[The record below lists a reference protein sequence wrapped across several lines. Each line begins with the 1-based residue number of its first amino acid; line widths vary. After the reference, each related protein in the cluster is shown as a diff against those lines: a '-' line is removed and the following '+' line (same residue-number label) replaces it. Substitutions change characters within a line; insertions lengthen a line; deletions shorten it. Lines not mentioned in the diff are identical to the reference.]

1 MVVTTGFFDG
11 VHIGHR
17 LVIETLVSAARE
29 RGTQSVAVTFW
40 PHPRTV
46 LQDGARTLRLLSTLE
61 EKKEMLLSLG
71 VDKVEVL
78 EFTREFSTLDARTY
92 LEKYV
97 RDRFGA
103 STVVLG
109 YDNRFGRRN
118 PDEGFDDYVRYGKEM
133 GIEVV
138 ECDPLELADGKRV
151 SSTLVRD
158 LLTDGRIEEATEYLG
173 HRYSVEGTIVN
184 GFREGRKIG
193 FPTANLAIDP
203 LKIIPAG
210 GVYAVKVHVEG
221 DMVLHNGM
229 MNIGHRPTYG
239 ENGLTLE
246 TNIFRFRE
254 NIYGK
259 KIRVEFC
266 KKLRNECR
274 FDSVSALA
282 RQLAEDAMQ
291 ANDYL
296 FHPDALPLTRK
307 RFLKITD

>member
-109 YDNRFGRRN
+109 YDNRFGS
-118 PDEGFDDYVRYGKEM
+118 GTA
-133 GIEVV
+133 GIEDPASAAGILGLEVLRIAPVV
-138 ECDPLELADGKRV
+138 RSGVTV
-151 SSTLVRD
+151 SSTGIRRALS
-158 LLTDGRIEEATEYLG
+158 DGRVGEAAGMLG
-173 HRYSVEGTIVN
+173 YGYTLKGVVVA
-184 GFREGRKIG
+184 GRRMGRSMG
-193 FPTANLAIDP
+193 FPTANMQLYEP
-203 LKIIPAG
+203 LKLLPAN
-210 GVYAVKVHVEG
+210 GVYKTEVE
-221 DMVLHNGM
+221 VLGRRFRGIT
-229 MNIGHRPTYG
+229 NIGLRPTVG
-239 ENGLTLE
+239 GSGGLTIE
-246 TNIFRFRE
+246 TNILGFDE
-254 NIYGK
+254 QIYGLD
-259 KIRVEFC
+259 IRLTFIDRIRDEIKFNSLDLLG
-266 KKLRNECR
+266 KQITK
-274 FDSVSALA
+274 D
-282 RQLAEDAMQ
+282 RQSWE
-291 ANDYL
+291 
-296 FHPDALPLTRK
+296 T
-307 RFLKITD
+307 I

>member
-46 LQDGARTLRLLSTLE
+46 LQNGARTLRLLSTLE

-109 YDNRFGRRN
+109 YDNRFGS
-118 PDEGFDDYVRYGKEM
+118 GTA
-133 GIEVV
+133 GIEDPASAAGILGLEVLRIAPVV
-138 ECDPLELADGKRV
+138 RSGVTV
-151 SSTLVRD
+151 SSTGIRRALS
-158 LLTDGRIEEATEYLG
+158 DGRVGEAAGMLG
-173 HRYSVEGTIVN
+173 YGYTLKGVVVA
-184 GFREGRKIG
+184 GRRMGRSMG
-193 FPTANLAIDP
+193 FPTANMQLYEP
-203 LKIIPAG
+203 LKLLPAN
-210 GVYAVKVHVEG
+210 GVYKTEVE
-221 DMVLHNGM
+221 VLGRRFRGIT
-229 MNIGHRPTYG
+229 NIGLRPTVG
-239 ENGLTLE
+239 GSGGLTIE
-246 TNIFRFRE
+246 TNILGFDE
-254 NIYGK
+254 QIYGLD
-259 KIRVEFC
+259 IRLTFIDRIRDEIKFNSLDLLG
-266 KKLRNECR
+266 KQITK
-274 FDSVSALA
+274 D
-282 RQLAEDAMQ
+282 RQSWE
-291 ANDYL
+291 
-296 FHPDALPLTRK
+296 T
-307 RFLKITD
+307 I